1 MATETRSA
9 RQARTTRKTGVL
21 SPHGA
26 VIAMIVIVVLLGA
39 LTLAASQLPS
49 MWGHMIVMTLI
60 WACLATAWN
69 VVGGFAGQISLGH
82 AGFFGIGA
90 YASTLLYI
98 DYGISPWFGLVVA
111 VVLGAL
117 TAWAIGVPSFRLRGP
132 YFALVTLAFG
142 LIVFHLSVHLRDLT
156 YGQVGV
162 PVPYD
167 PSFGNMIFPDRWQYV
182 ILAGA
187 FLVVCLA
194 VSQVIARSRI
204 GYRLAAVRDDED
216 AARALGVNTGRV
228 KLVAAVFSGAMA
240 AGVGTIYSQY
250 ILFLSPDSVFGITV
264 SIEALALAVVGGAG
278 FVFGPLVGAAV
289 LVPISHIVLAQFGG
303 DAPGVHTLVYSV
315 VLIVVVL
322 LVPGGLWS
330 LVERVKLRFRARRGV
345 PVTVGEVEQVKEG
358 ELV

>member
-1 MATETRSA
+1 MVTALVVIA
-9 RQARTTRKTGVL
+9 ALLGVL
-21 SPHGA
+21 T
-26 VIAMIVIVVLLGA
+26 V
-39 LTLAASQLPS
+39 AAAQLPS

-60 WACLATAWN
+60 WAGLATAWN

-82 AGFFGIGA
+82 AGFFGVGA
-90 YASTLLYI
+90 YASTLLYV
-98 DYGISPWFGLVVA
+98 DYGISPWFGLLVA
-111 VVLGAL
+111 IVLGAAL
-117 TAWAIGVPSFRLRGP
+117 AWAIGIPSFRLRGP
-132 YFALVTLAFG
+132 YFALSTLAFG

-182 ILAGA
+182 ILAGL
-187 FLVVCLA
+187 FLVLCLA
-194 VSQVIARSRI
+194 VSQAIARSRM

-216 AARALGVNTGRV
+216 AARALGVNTSRV
-228 KLVAAVFSGAMA
+228 KLVAAIFSGGMA

-250 ILFLSPDSVFGITV
+250 ILFLSPDSVFGIAV

-289 LVPISHIVLAQFGG
+289 LVPVSHIVLARFGG
-303 DAPGVHTLVYSV
+303 DAPGVHTLVYSA
-315 VLIVVVL
+315 VLIFVVL

-330 LVERVKLRFRARRGV
+330 LVERVKLRVRARNGP
-345 PVTVGEVEQVKEG
+345 PVSAAEEQQVKEG